1 MSRRRR
7 EWGKETGEVTRV
19 GKNCQGRKVCQVSGS
34 RAVNRKDCQDS
45 QMSSANRIERKWQHQ
60 KRKSKESPE
69 KDVQGRE
76 KTSKQTAG
84 KGKASK
90 FRDVKG
96 KLDQEKV
103 GIRQGWHEEEMSR
116 RKESNR

>member
-1 MSRRRR
+1 MS
-7 EWGKETGEVTRV
+7 GE
-19 GKNCQGRKVCQVSGS
+19 KSVSGLGLQSCQQEGLS
-34 RAVNRKDCQDS
+34 RFTDVKCKSDREKVAASEKKVQ
-45 QMSSANRIERKWQHQ
+45 
-60 KRKSKESPE
+60 RKS
-69 KDVQGRE
+69 RE
-76 KTSKQTAG
+76 RRARERKTSKQTAG